1 MTKERY
7 FIKLPFR
14 KKGQTD
20 FDSTLFCL
28 QDFSYKPL
36 FEDWL
41 VENFG
46 GTSNGRWRL
55 VDYVPDGRTGYCL
68 IVKRKQDA
76 MLFILTWGG
85 ELGL

>member
-1 MTKERY
+1 MNKEWY

-14 KKGQTD
+14 KKGQIE
-20 FDSTLFCL
+20 FDSSLFYRH
-28 QDFSYKPL
+28 DFTYKPL

-46 GTSNGRWRL
+46 EKSNGRWRL
-55 VDYVPDGRTGYCL
+55 LDYVPDGRTGYCL
-68 IVKRKQDA
+68 IVQSKQDA
-76 MLFILTWGG
+76 MLFKLTWGG